1 MLRKITRKLSS
12 IKKVLSGFTLLWKK
26 PLPKESHTGKFYRSI
41 EDMPLAVFIEVLCTD
56 DLQRIVYEGRVPE
69 EALQAAWNEIMEKYL
84 DETFSD
90 EDRHLVQLIAS
101 ANLLQFNIT
110 KAQAIRRY
118 LHFRHDPEMI
128 EILRKMGATDGPYPE
143 QGSSHAK
150 TAWMK
155 RVIARI
161 KKWQHTLKEMSAEI
175 RRLQPDLESE
185 NIPKI
190 SRKYFDD
197 ILTKLSQHY
206 HYHVDEQKITV
217 SRYLSM
223 LNDYKQHLIFLRQ
236 QANKTN

>member
-12 IKKVLSGFTLLWKK
+12 FKKVLSGILSLSKK
-26 PLPKESHTGKFYRSI
+26 PYPRESHTGRFYRSI

-56 DLQRIVYEGRVPE
+56 NLQRIVYEGRVPE
-69 EALQAAWNEIMEKYL
+69 ETLQAAWNEVMEKYL

-90 EDRHLVQLIAS
+90 EDRHLVQLISS

-143 QGSSHAK
+143 QGTANAK
-150 TAWMK
+150 NVWMK
-155 RVIARI
+155 RVIAKI
-161 KKWQHTLKEMSAEI
+161 KKWQHTLKEISAEI
-175 RRLQPDLESE
+175 KRLQPDLESE
-185 NIPKI
+185 NVPKI